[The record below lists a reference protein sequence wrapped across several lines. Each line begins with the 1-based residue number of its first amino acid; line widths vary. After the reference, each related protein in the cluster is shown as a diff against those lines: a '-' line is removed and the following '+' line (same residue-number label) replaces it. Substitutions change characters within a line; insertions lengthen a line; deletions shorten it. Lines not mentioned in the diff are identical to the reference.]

1 MRYLSALLRV
11 MAALALWIGTPPAGV
26 AGDLTAL
33 AWPDLAQSSISAAP
47 QGGVQVVIDL
57 SQPVPYRVL
66 TLDNPPRLVADF
78 REVDWRGSDPA
89 RLIGTERVHSARA
102 GALWPGW
109 SRLVLDLS
117 GPQVVAAAEMRPE
130 RESGRARLVIRTRAG
145 AAAAPA
151 ADALPGP
158 PWEAAPGAEPG
169 PAPPREAM
177 RPLRVA
183 IDPGHGGIDPGAEHD
198 GVREADIVLAFAR
211 ELRETLLRAGVEALL
226 TREAD
231 RFVPLEARLDIARRE
246 RADVFLSIH
255 ADALADGEATGA
267 TLYTLSE
274 RASDRASE
282 LLAQRHER
290 DALLTGVDLTD
301 QDDVIATV
309 LMDLARTETA
319 PRADRL
325 ADALVAGLQSHGVRL
340 YKRPRHSAD
349 FSVLKSPDIPS
360 VLVELGFLSSAADRE
375 NLVSAE
381 WRART
386 AAAIV
391 DALLAWQ
398 AEDAARAAL
407 LRR

>member
-1 MRYLSALLRV
+1 
-11 MAALALWIGTPPAGV
+11 MAALALWIGTPPPGS

-33 AWPDLAQSSISAAP
+33 ARPDLARSSISAAP
-47 QGGVQVVIDL
+47 RGGVELVIDL
-57 SQPVPYRVL
+57 SQPVPYRVRVF
-66 TLDNPPRLVADF
+66 DDPPRLVADF

-89 RLIGTERVHSARA
+89 GLIGTERVRAARA

-117 GPQVVAAAEMRPE
+117 GPQIVAAAEMRPDS
-130 RESGRARLVIRTRAG
+130 ESGRARLVIRTRTG
-145 AAAAPA
+145 AAPASA

-158 PWEAAPGAEPG
+158 PWEAAPGEDPG
-169 PAPPREAM
+169 PARQREAM
-177 RPLRVA
+177 TPLRVA
-183 IDPGHGGIDPGAEHD
+183 LDPGHGGLDPGAEHD

-211 ELRETLLRAGVEALL
+211 ELREALLRAGVEPLL
-226 TREAD
+226 TRDAD
-231 RFVPLEARLDIARRE
+231 RFVPLETRLDIARRAE
-246 RADVFLSIH
+246 ADVFLSIH
-255 ADALADGEATGA
+255 ADALADGQATGA

-290 DALLTGVDLTD
+290 DALLTGVDLSD

-340 YKRPRHSAD
+340 YKHPRHSAD
-349 FSVLKSPDIPS
+349 FSVLRSPDIPS

-386 AAAIV
+386 ASAIV